1 MPAPPPA
8 SDTQKSDTRTQRGHA
23 LQPRSTK
30 NPFATWAAFLAMTI
44 AVVGLV
50 GLFAT
55 YACVLPLQRAM
66 ARDIAL
72 DDAAAALQGA
82 APAAAI
88 EALRPRLDDSAAA
101 LLPIGGDMPARIAA
115 ERTAMHARF
124 AADAEV
130 TAVRVRWMIGIVTVM
145 SIVFG
150 AAILKIASRS

>member
-1 MPAPPPA
+1 MPAQSPS
-8 SDTQKSDTRTQRGHA
+8 SDAPKPVLRGQA
-23 LQPRSTK
+23 LQPRSAK

-66 ARDIAL
+66 ARDRAL
-72 DDAAAALQGA
+72 DDATAALHDA
-82 APAAAI
+82 DPAAAM

-101 LLPIGGDMPARIAA
+101 LLPVGGDMPARIAA
-115 ERTAMHARF
+115 ERTAMHARLS
-124 AADAEV
+124 ADAEV

-150 AAILKIASRS
+150 AAILKIASRP